1 MNSMIRPMIR
11 PMIRSSKCEALEPRT
26 LFAATPLALRPLVDS
41 RHVAAAF
48 ATFDQT
54 YLSDVKTILFATGT
68 TPASQRAAFDQAV
81 GAALN
86 TLNSTIDADISD
98 LPAQAS
104 LSSTIQG
111 QLIGS
116 GSTTLQ
122 SELAALVTPTGPGA
136 TAGTFKVN
144 SQVDI
149 GKSAASVVKEVLTS
163 PTGLI
168 TASTLL
174 GDLAKVASDF
184 TTFAKTDGNDAKTI
198 LFGSSNPSTN
208 RPAFDAAIASALN
221 TLNASIDTDVSN
233 LPASV
238 GGPLDTT
245 IQNDLLTGS
254 SSGKS
259 LQDKLAAISTP
270 DGSGFIAMFVFNIAS
285 KIQIAGAGVQ
295 VGGDIASAVHHYNF
309 SS

>member
-1 MNSMIRPMIR
+1 MNPMIR

-26 LFAATPLALRPLVDS
+26 LFATTPLALRPLVDS

-48 ATFDQT
+48 VTFDQT
-54 YLSDVKTILFATGT
+54 YMSDVKTILFATGT

-86 TLNSTIDADISD
+86 TLNSTIDTDISD

-104 LSSTIQG
+104 LSSTIQV

-122 SELAALVTPTGPGA
+122 SELAALVTPTGPG
-136 TAGTFKVN
+136 TAGGFKVN

-149 GKSAASVVKEVLTS
+149 GKNAASVIKEVLTS

-168 TASTLL
+168 SASMLL
-174 GDLAKVASDF
+174 GDLAKVATDF
-184 TTFAKTDGNDAKTI
+184 ATFAKTDGNDAKTI
-198 LFGSSNPSTN
+198 LFGSSNPSAN

-238 GGPLDTT
+238 AGPLDTT

-254 SSGKS
+254 SLGKS

-270 DGSGFIAMFVFNIAS
+270 NGSGFIASFVFNVAS
-285 KIQIAGAGVQ
+285 KIQIAAAGIR